1 MTLASVSPPHPTDT
15 GATGAAGEP
24 SPLGVV
30 VFVEVDEAMA
40 GRSGSTVVE
49 LAELLREFAQELL
62 PTAETSAA
70 IALRSPSE
78 AGAQLRAVKA
88 AITTPEPAP
97 AAPPTPTPAPLP
109 ETGLHVD
116 HAARTAVVDG
126 RPVPLT
132 LREFELLAYLIE
144 NRRRS
149 ITRTELIEQVWP
161 LGTRAGTRTVDVH
174 IRRLRLKVRPYGS
187 RIRTLRGHG
196 YRLD

>member
-1 MTLASVSPPHPTDT
+1 MTLASVSPLPSAPPSS
-15 GATGAAGEP
+15 EP

-30 VFVEVDEAMA
+30 VLVEVDEALA

-49 LAELLREFAQELL
+49 LAELLRQFAQELL

-78 AGAQLRAVKA
+78 AGTQLRALKA
-88 AITTPEPAP
+88 AIAPPEPAP
-97 AAPPTPTPAPLP
+97 APAPDRAP
-109 ETGLHVD
+109 EPGFQLD

-126 RPVPLT
+126 QAVPLT

-161 LGTRAGTRTVDVH
+161 LGTTAGTRTVDVH
-174 IRRLRLKVRPYGS
+174 VRRLRVKLRQHGR

>member
-1 MTLASVSPPHPTDT
+1 MTLASVSPLHPGDT
-15 GATGAAGEP
+15 VEPSPPEP

-30 VFVEVDEAMA
+30 VFVEVDEALA

-70 IALRSPSE
+70 IALRSPSD
-78 AGAQLRAVKA
+78 AGTQLRAVKA
-88 AITTPEPAP
+88 AIAAEPP
-97 AAPPTPTPAPLP
+97 AAPAPTPAEAPAPDPGFHL
-109 ETGLHVD
+109 D

-126 RPVPLT
+126 RAVPLT
-132 LREFELLAYLIE
+132 FREFGLLAYLVE

-149 ITRTELIEQVWP
+149 ITRTELIDQVWP
-161 LGTRAGTRTVDVH
+161 LGTTAGTRTVDVH
-174 IRRLRLKVRPYGS
+174 VRRLRVKLRQHGR

>member
-1 MTLASVSPPHPTDT
+1 MSLASVSALHPTESHT
-15 GATGAAGEP
+15 EP

-30 VFVEVDEAMA
+30 VFVEVDEALA

-78 AGAQLRAVKA
+78 AGTQLRAVKTALA
-88 AITTPEPAP
+88 AAPPPPPPPAP
-97 AAPPTPTPAPLP
+97 APSPEPDAVAPQ
-109 ETGLHVD
+109 TGLHLD

-126 RPVPLT
+126 QPVPLT

-149 ITRTELIEQVWP
+149 ITRAELIEQVWP
-161 LGTRAGTRTVDVH
+161 LGATAGTRTVDVH
-174 IRRLRLKVRPYGS
+174 IRRLRMKVRPYGS

>member
-1 MTLASVSPPHPTDT
+1 MTLAALPAFPPT
-15 GATGAAGEP
+15 ASREP
-24 SPLGVV
+24 SPLGLV
-30 VFVEVDEAMA
+30 VFVEVDEALA
-40 GRSGSTVVE
+40 GRSGTTVVE

-70 IALRSPSE
+70 IALRSPSD
-78 AGAQLRAVKA
+78 AGTQLRAVKA
-88 AITTPEPAP
+88 AIAAPSPAPSEPAP
-97 AAPPTPTPAPLP
+97 SPPEPGFQL
-109 ETGLHVD
+109 D

-132 LREFELLAYLIE
+132 FREFELLAYLVE

-161 LGTRAGTRTVDVH
+161 LGTQAGTRTVDVH
-174 IRRLRLKVRPYGS
+174 IRRLRVKVRPYGS